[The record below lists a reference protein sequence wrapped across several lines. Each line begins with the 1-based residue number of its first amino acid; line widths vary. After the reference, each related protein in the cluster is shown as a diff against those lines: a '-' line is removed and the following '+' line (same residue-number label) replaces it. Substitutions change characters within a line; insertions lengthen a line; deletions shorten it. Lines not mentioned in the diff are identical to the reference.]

1 MVYIGKVSLWLA
13 TLISFICV
21 IAIPFILTGKGRK
34 LHSQLKNCYWG
45 LISLGGLLTLS
56 VLVLTIGFITNDYS
70 FQYVASYSSS
80 DMHILYRIAAVWAG
94 QEGSMLFWAW
104 LVAVFTA
111 IIAFRRKNETDKL
124 DGYALLIMNAV
135 LLFFL
140 VVMVADSDPFV
151 LAPVGIAAGRGIN
164 PLLLHWAMTIH
175 PPTLFIGYAG
185 LTIPFAYAIA
195 ALIVKDSEAEWV
207 KRSQKWT
214 IFSWLFLGI
223 GIYLGAVWAYVV
235 LGWGG
240 YWGWDPVENA
250 SFLPWL
256 TGTALI
262 HSFTVYRRRG
272 GFKLWS
278 LSLAAITFL
287 LVIFG
292 TFITRSGAIQSVHAF
307 ENNPLM
313 TALFGSFM
321 AVIILGSA
329 GLIISRLNEFRS
341 KEPFESLFSKEFL
354 YYLNNIILLVST
366 FIIVGATVIPP
377 LSGGSLGPDF
387 YNKIARPL
395 GFVYI
400 LILALCPL
408 FAWRRTNLSRFGK
421 SLLYPGILGVAAI
434 VPLYFYWESL
444 EDLVASVSPGAGQ
457 NFLGYIGLIV
467 SVFAIF
473 ATISLFTGW
482 ANQLRKQ
489 TGKNYISAFFSIFKK
504 SRSRSGG
511 YLVHFSVAIMLLGL
525 VGSSIYATEVKS
537 RVKEVGDEIKVAN
550 YTLKY
555 KGTSSSSETNRDITS
570 ANFDVYDSD
579 TNELIDE
586 VSPRTVF
593 YKTQQQQARE
603 VDIRYELFRDI
614 FVILEG
620 QNSDGSLGI
629 NIFVNPLV
637 SFVWAGGAIL
647 IIGSVVALWPKKK
660 AIASEGAKEIV
671 EEIPSRTA
679 RKRKKSKGWK

>member
-1 MVYIGKVSLWLA
+1 MIYIGKISLWLA
-13 TLISFICV
+13 VFISFICL
-21 IAIPFILTGKGRK
+21 IAIPFILTGRGRK
-34 LHSQLKNCYWG
+34 KQSQLKNCYWG
-45 LISLGGLLTLS
+45 LVSLGGLLTLS
-56 VLVLTIGFITNDYS
+56 TLVLTIGFITNDYS
-70 FQYVASYSSS
+70 FQYVASYSSP

-111 IIAFRRKNETDKL
+111 IIAFKKRSEIDKL
-124 DGYALLIMNAV
+124 NSYALLIMNIV

-151 LAPVGIAAGRGIN
+151 LAPLGVAAGRGIN
-164 PLLLHWAMTIH
+164 PLLLHWAMTLH
-175 PPTLFIGYAG
+175 PSTLFIGYAG
-185 LTIPFAYAIA
+185 LTIPFAYGIA
-195 ALIVKDSEAEWV
+195 ALLIKDSEAEWV

-214 IFSWLFLGI
+214 LFSWLFLGI

-256 TGTALI
+256 TGTALV

-292 TFITRSGAIQSVHAF
+292 TFVTRSGVIQSVHAF
-307 ENNPLM
+307 EQNPLM

-321 AVIILGSA
+321 AIIILGSA
-329 GLIISRLNEFRS
+329 GLIISRLKEFS
-341 KEPFESLFSKEFL
+341 SEEPFESLFSKEFL

-366 FIIVGATVIPP
+366 FIIVGATVVPP
-377 LSGGSLGPDF
+377 LTGGNLGPGF
-387 YNKIARPL
+387 YNQIARPL
-395 GFVYI
+395 GFVYV

-408 FAWRRTNLSRFGK
+408 FAWRKTNLGRFGK
-421 SLLYPGILGVAAI
+421 SLLYPGILGIASI

-444 EDLVASVSPGAGQ
+444 EDQVKTVSPGLGQ

-467 SVFAIF
+467 AAFSIF
-473 ATISLFTGW
+473 ATIYLFTSW
-482 ANQLRKQ
+482 ANQLKKQ

-537 RVKEVGDEIKVAN
+537 RVKDAGDEIKVAN

-555 KGTSSSSETNRDITS
+555 KGSSSSSETSRDVTS
-570 ANFDVYDSD
+570 ANFDVYNSD
-579 TNELIDE
+579 TNELIGE

-593 YKTQQQQARE
+593 YKTQQQQTRE
-603 VDIRYELFRDI
+603 VDILYELFRDI

-629 NIFVNPLV
+629 NVFVNPLV
-637 SFVWAGGAIL
+637 SFVWVGGAIL
-647 IIGSVVALWPKKK
+647 IIGSTIALWPKKK
-660 AIASEGAKEIV
+660 AIASEGAKEVV
-671 EEIPSRTA
+671 EEIPSRLA
-679 RKRKKSKGWK
+679 KKRKKSKSWK